1 MKDRYSV
8 RFKVGSHWNEVNRG
22 FRQLGRALTTA
33 EKLAGQWN
41 VETVQI
47 TLNKIGDKRPVRR
60 FN

>member
-22 FRQLGRALTTA
+22 FRRLAKALPTA

-41 VETVQI
+41 VEGVQI
-47 TLNKIGDKRPVRR
+47 LLNKIEDRRPIRR
-60 FN
+60 FQ